1 MKPIFETCNPREE
14 VLRGELK
21 DEIFAARLKDVMDG
35 KAEAVYQ
42 DPQTFFDNTYPTAG
56 LKTLLAEALG
66 RLTGN
71 KPASSPII
79 RLEAAFGGGETHNLI
94 ALYHS
99 CNSHI
104 KSEWIKGLLDPK
116 ELPSGPIKQIAG
128 VVGSDLDPD
137 NGLKHVEVTTFTPW
151 GEIAYQLGGL
161 KGYRI
166 VEKSDK
172 HYTAPG
178 APTLG
183 ELVGEQPALIM
194 IDEVARFMRVAKG
207 KRVVEGT
214 LADQTVAF
222 LMALL
227 EMAASKAKV
236 VVVYTLATAGDAF
249 AKETEELQQELA
261 EAKKVSARQERIIT
275 PTGETEMAAIVTH
288 RLFRHIDRSAAQETA
303 DAYSAYFRELV
314 DKRTDLPQQGT
325 RAEYAQEMTAYYP
338 FHPELLNT
346 LNRKTATIPN
356 FQKTRGA
363 LRLLAMTIRRLWEE
377 KPQDAYL
384 IHPHY
389 LDLSNEDIL
398 NDLTSRLERPVF
410 RNVVEAD
417 IVSPLKGSRA
427 HAQIVDEPLLQ
438 SGKPP
443 YARRASTAIF
453 LHSLTQGIA
462 SGVDPSE
469 LRLGVLQPGDD
480 PALVDKALDR
490 LVNDLSGGGCWFLD
504 WDGRHYRFKTEPS
517 LNKLI
522 ADEMQ
527 IIGNVKAKTE
537 LDSRIKQVWKK
548 GAFLPI
554 YFPTEAAEVGD
565 DADAPKLCVIH
576 YDAATTEAGDKVP
589 PELVIKIFEH
599 AGSMEGYRTY
609 KNNVLFLTADKQQV
623 EHMVEVAQR
632 YLAIRRITGD
642 SDRMSEFNDEPS
654 RRNARHHLFSD

>member
-79 RLEAAFGGGETHNLI
+79 RLETAFGGGKTHNLI

-137 NGLKHVEVTTFTPW
+137 NGLKHGEMTTFTPW

-172 HYTAPG
+172 QYTAPG
-178 APTLG
+178 APTLA
-183 ELVGEQPALIM
+183 ELVGEHPALIM

-227 EMAASKAKV
+227 
-236 VVVYTLATAGDAF
+236 
-249 AKETEELQQELA
+249 
-261 EAKKVSARQERIIT
+261 
-275 PTGETEMAAIVTH
+275 EMAAIVTH

-453 LHSLTQGIA
+453 LNSLTQGIA

-469 LRLGVLQPGDD
+469 LRMAVLQPGDD

-537 LDSRIKQVWKK
+537 LDRRIKQVWKK